1 MPSKREIR
9 ARVQRSRERFIRS
22 RKAEKAFA
30 RQLKSVAR
38 QVGGIVKTMAPKGL
52 VEKPSELTQL
62 LRNYA
67 SILTPWARAVSSK
80 MIVEVSQRDEHAW
93 AEMGREI
100 GRGLREEI
108 RNAPTGKVMRALMDE
123 QVELITSIPIA
134 AAERVHRLTIEALS
148 DGTRAAEIAKEI
160 LRTQEVSTSKA
171 MTIART
177 ETSRTVANLNQARSQ
192 YVGSEGYI
200 WRTSEDSD
208 VRTLHREL
216 NGKYFAWNDPPVAGE
231 KGERAHP
238 GCIYN
243 CRCYAESVIPDI
255 L

>member
-9 ARVQRSRERFIRS
+9 ARIARGRERFIRA
-22 RKAEKAFA
+22 RKAEKAFG

-38 QVGGIVKTMAPKGL
+38 QVGNIVKTMAPKGL
-52 VEKPSELTQL
+52 VEKPAELTQL

-67 SILTPWARAVSSK
+67 SILAPWARAVSGK
-80 MIVEVSQRDEHAW
+80 MIAEVSQRDEHAW

-108 RNAPTGKVMRALMDE
+108 KNAPTGQVMKQLMDE

-134 AAERVHRLTIEALS
+134 AAERVHKLTIEAMS

-160 LRTQEVSTSKA
+160 MRTQEVSTSKA
-171 MTIART
+171 MLIART
-177 ETSRTVANLNQARSQ
+177 ETSRTVSNMTQARSQ

-208 VRTLHREL
+208 VRKLHREL
-216 NGKYFAWNDPPVAGE
+216 NGKYFAWNDPPVSGE
-231 KGERAHP
+231 NGERAHA

-243 CRCYAESVIPDI
+243 CRCFADPVIPDI
-255 L
+255 I